1 MVIIDTFT
9 TLVYGGEKTHRHHSM
24 NNLSVTKSNCL
35 VDASYQLNVQAQKL
49 VLACLGKIDS
59 RSEIPKE
66 MTLTAR
72 EYSELMGIPNAR
84 RDLYKAADSLFDAVI
99 ILKEDQEE
107 IKLRW
112 IQKGVKK
119 LKGEGAVVITWT
131 DEVVKYISSLQS
143 RFTTYK
149 LRHIAEL
156 QSSHSIRLYELL
168 MKFNSTGERVI
179 YLDDFKSALGIAD
192 KYAQFKELNKWV
204 IKPSVA
210 ELNLRSDLIIQFE
223 TIKKGRSV
231 TALSFEFK
239 QNKQMKMDI

>member
-1 MVIIDTFT
+1 
-9 TLVYGGEKTHRHHSM
+9 M
-24 NNLSVTKSNCL
+24 NNLSVTKSNNL

-66 MTLTAR
+66 ITITAL
-72 EYSELMGIPNAR
+72 EYAELMGIPNAR

-99 ILKEDQEE
+99 ILKDEREE
-107 IKLRW
+107 VKLRW

-168 MKFNSTGERVI
+168 MKFNSTGERII
-179 YLDDFKSALGIAD
+179 YLDDFKSALGISD
-192 KYAQFKELNKWV
+192 KYTQFKILNRDV
-204 IKPSVA
+204 IKPSVE
-210 ELNLRSDLIIQFE
+210 ELNKRSDLIIKYE

-231 TALSFEFK
+231 AALSFEFK
-239 QNKQMKMDI
+239 KDNQLKMDI